1 MPPDGT
7 ANIAQSPE
15 DLRAKVVAQ
24 VADAKPTFFK
34 LEAQL
39 PQQGR
44 TDTLVAASE
53 KMGIV
58 LKTYAADGENGLH
71 AHPHED
77 HTFIV
82 LQGEAP
88 FYGPND
94 ETRTIRKNEGGLLPH
109 GTVYWCKATSHEPL
123 GMGGIGAAAFDG
135 AQRHGR

>member
-44 TDTLVAASE
+44 TDTPVAASD
-53 KMGIV
+53 KM
-58 LKTYAADGENGLH
+58 
-71 AHPHED
+71 
-77 HTFIV
+77 
-82 LQGEAP
+82 
-88 FYGPND
+88 
-94 ETRTIRKNEGGLLPH
+94 
-109 GTVYWCKATSHEPL
+109 
-123 GMGGIGAAAFDG
+123 
-135 AQRHGR
+135 